1 MSKVCLIV
9 DLDVAPDKVEAFA
22 KMFRTEFITRS
33 KTEAGCEV
41 YELTQDPETPTKMTI
56 VEIWSDAEA
65 LKTHA
70 NLPWFAEWAP
80 KMRDMQNTP
89 LVVRRMTVL

>member
-1 MSKVCLIV
+1 MNKVCLIV
-9 DLDVAPDKVEAFA
+9 DLDVSPEHVEPFVH
-22 KMFRTEFITRS
+22 MFKTEFITRS
-33 KTEAGCEV
+33 RAEPGCEV
-41 YELTQDPETPTKMTI
+41 YELTQDPDTPTRMTI
-56 VEIWSDAEA
+56 LEIWSDAEA

-89 LVVRRMTVL
+89 LVVRKMTVL